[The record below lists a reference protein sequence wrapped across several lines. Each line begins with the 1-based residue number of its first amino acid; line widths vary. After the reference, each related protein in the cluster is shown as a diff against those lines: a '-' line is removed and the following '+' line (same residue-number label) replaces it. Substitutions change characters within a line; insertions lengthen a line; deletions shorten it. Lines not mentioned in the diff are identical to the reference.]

1 MIGRGLEELRST
13 QRSRRADR
21 SSDDSDW
28 VCCVVDRVARSMT
41 FVAVGSDR
49 LSELIERGSHPEL
62 SVDHVNA
69 EFVVA
74 APQVL
79 DERVPADHDAGRPIG
94 LQAAH
99 RSQPGLQSSVVPLDP
114 LGPTPEGRIIHRK
127 IFSCFRDQT
136 GAERFATVRS
146 HSDNPDT

>member
-1 MIGRGLEELRST
+1 
-13 QRSRRADR
+13 
-21 SSDDSDW
+21 
-28 VCCVVDRVARSMT
+28 MT

-146 HSDNPDT
+146 YLSTTRKHDIPAIDALTRLFNKTPGYQPPPPPPDGT